1 MKYKRIHSIEQ
12 YNDYCNIY
20 EKLTMKN
27 SNKYAEE
34 LDLLELL
41 IEDYDNRTIES
52 IGTKED
58 MNPVEILQY
67 LMDENSLSKAE
78 LARQVGV
85 SRQLITEILNYKR
98 NISKKMITKLSD
110 RFKMQQTA
118 FSREYEL
125 KGNKKAA

>member
-58 MNPVEILQY
+58 MDPV
-67 LMDENSLSKAE
+67 
-78 LARQVGV
+78 V
-85 SRQLITEILNYKR
+85 S
-98 NISKKMITKLSD
+98 D
-110 RFKMQQTA
+110 
-118 FSREYEL
+118 
-125 KGNKKAA
+125 G